1 MLKKTL
7 LFKKADRQLL
17 VKCHGIKMEYAT
29 LQLGHL
35 STGSALGGKPTKKKK
50 KETKKD
56 MKEQK
61 QKKPSLQNFNIRV
74 IVVLIT
80 VCKMIKYF

>member
-35 STGSALGGKPTKKKK
+35 STGSALGGKPTKRKKQK
-50 KETKKD
+50 RYEGAEAKETIFTKL
-56 MKEQK
+56 QY
-61 QKKPSLQNFNIRV
+61 QGHSRTNNSL
-74 IVVLIT
+74 
-80 VCKMIKYF
+80 